1 MLWPL
6 GGCWCW
12 KGCSSPSGHFLEIG
26 YSLTTR
32 EHAFCMQIH
41 QSRDHTTL
49 HLCYWVGVHTKGQYS
64 SALITPGPGT
74 GQLETAPVSQSL
86 LKLLKLTN
94 PKPAYLALSCLSGRN
109 HNKGSCQHFP
119 LISLTLVL
127 PQVALSDTVC
137 LLLLGTVE

>member
-1 MLWPL
+1 MTSWSLLMLKRLLFPEWPL
-6 GGCWCW
+6 PRVRIQPHYRRTCLLYAN
-12 KGCSSPSGHFLEIG
+12 SP
-26 YSLTTR
+26 
-32 EHAFCMQIH
+32 IH
-41 QSRDHTTL
+41 RPHNPPPL
-49 HLCYWVGVHTKGQYS
+49 LLGVHTKGQYS

-74 GQLETAPVSQSL
+74 RQLETAPVSQSL
-86 LKLLKLTN
+86 LKLFKLTN

-127 PQVALSDTVC
+127 PQVALCDMVC